1 MPVLGRRRTIARA
14 TIAAKNAKARRRLG
28 AKVRAL
34 AVGEKVM
41 ARRKGRKILAALAVG
56 RAVGARRKGRKTAAR
71 RIAVARRL
79 RAA

>member
-1 MPVLGRRRTIARA
+1 MG
-14 TIAAKNAKARRRLG
+14 AKA
-28 AKVRAL
+28 RAL

-41 ARRKGRKILAALAVG
+41 ARRKGRKVLAALAVG
-56 RAVGARRKGRKTAAR
+56 RAIGARRKGRKVAAR